1 MALLESSLFLAG
13 AEALNTPGLI
23 FFLERIEQNLAAVL
37 RMVHGQAERL
47 RPHVKTHKT
56 REISRLWMAL
66 GVKKHKAAT
75 LVEAEMLAQ
84 EGAED
89 VLVSYPLVGPAP
101 GALAVLAGAY
111 PGTRFSALVDGWET
125 LKGLQ
130 EAANSQSCQLGVMV
144 DLDVGQHRTGVG
156 QIPLRHE
163 LIQALAEA
171 GPLVPVGIHA
181 YDGHLFMEDLADRR
195 RLALGVLAEAVAA
208 RELARKAG
216 WVGKIPLVV
225 SGSPAFSLHCESLD
239 NVPDLELSP
248 GTVVLFDMGYSR
260 YEDLSAQFTPAAAI
274 LTRVISRPQPDVVTF
289 DCGTKSIAS
298 DPPMAKRALVEGLE
312 EAEVIGHNEE
322 HLVLRTPLANHWPVG
337 RMALA
342 WPWHI
347 CPTVAWHDQAWLF
360 NQGQSAGVWRIAAR
374 GRQKVAR
381 SDEPEAGWS
390 AGQ

>member
-37 RMVHGQAERL
+37 RMVHGQADRL

-111 PGTRFSALVDGWET
+111 SGTRFSALVDGWET

-130 EAANSQSCQLGVMV
+130 EAANTQRCQLGVMV

-156 QIPLRHE
+156 
-163 LIQALAEA
+163 
-171 GPLVPVGIHA
+171 
-181 YDGHLFMEDLADRR
+181 
-195 RLALGVLAEAVAA
+195 
-208 RELARKAG
+208 
-216 WVGKIPLVV
+216 
-225 SGSPAFSLHCESLD
+225 
-239 NVPDLELSP
+239 
-248 GTVVLFDMGYSR
+248 R
-260 YEDLSAQFTPAAAI
+260 YLTANYLSALCCCHQVLHANKTALQYLRAV
-274 LTRVISRPQPDVVTF
+274 VI
-289 DCGTKSIAS
+289 A
-298 DPPMAKRALVEGLE
+298 MAFFAERAY
-312 EAEVIGHNEE
+312 
-322 HLVLRTPLANHWPVG
+322 
-337 RMALA
+337 
-342 WPWHI
+342 
-347 CPTVAWHDQAWLF
+347 
-360 NQGQSAGVWRIAAR
+360 RITA
-374 GRQKVAR
+374 
-381 SDEPEAGWS
+381 
-390 AGQ
+390 